1 MGEESEQ
8 GGDGEKSSSSPFRR
22 IKNRFDNKLDS
33 FKTDVAKVCK
43 LLEWVE
49 GGGAQFIPP
58 DHTSD
63 SKDKIVSK
71 SRWPQFF
78 LKERSCV

>member
-8 GGDGEKSSSSPFRR
+8 GGDGEVNSSSPFRR

-43 LLEWVE
+43 LLEWGE
-49 GGGAQFIPP
+49 GGGLSSGA
-58 DHTSD
+58 
-63 SKDKIVSK
+63 
-71 SRWPQFF
+71 
-78 LKERSCV
+78 